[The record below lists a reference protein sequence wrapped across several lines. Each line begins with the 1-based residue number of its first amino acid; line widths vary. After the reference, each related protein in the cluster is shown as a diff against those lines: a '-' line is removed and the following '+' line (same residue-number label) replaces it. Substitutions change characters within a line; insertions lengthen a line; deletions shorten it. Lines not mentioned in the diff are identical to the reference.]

1 MNSEREKRLLTNN
14 LHCIISKVITPFNVY
29 FNRKL
34 ILEGEIW
41 RLATNFFY
49 FGTLGLD
56 FVFHMFFLLKY
67 SKSLE
72 EGSFRGRSAD
82 FLWMLLVGGTLLSSI
97 ALFVN
102 IQFLGSALAF
112 MMVYIWGRR
121 HQYVNLSFLG
131 IFNFTAPYL
140 PWVLLAFS
148 LVLGNSPVV
157 DLMGI
162 AAGHVYYFLEDVYP
176 RMTNRRPL
184 KTPSFIK
191 ALFPNGEQPVI
202 TVAPAPARPI
212 PPPQAAM
219 NQQPH
224 PVADRQY
231 IPQE

>member
-1 MNSEREKRLLTNN
+1 MYIVLPLSCTPSN
-14 LHCIISKVITPFNVY
+14 LPQQVITPFNVY

-34 ILEGEIW
+34 IFEGEVW

-56 FVFHMFFLLKY
+56 FVFHMFFLLRY

-82 FLWMLLVGGTLLSSI
+82 FLWMLMVGGLLLSSI

-112 MMVYIWGRR
+112 MMVYVWGRR

-191 ALFPNGEQPVI
+191 ALFPTDEVVTTI
-202 TVAPAPARPI
+202 APTPNI
-212 PPPQAAM
+212 PPPRAAAAL
-219 NQQPH
+219 NQE
-224 PVADRQY
+224 ADEAPRAVQD
-231 IPQE
+231 

>member
-1 MNSEREKRLLTNN
+1 
-14 LHCIISKVITPFNVY
+14 
-29 FNRKL
+29 
-34 ILEGEIW
+34 
-41 RLATNFFY
+41 
-49 FGTLGLD
+49 
-56 FVFHMFFLLKY
+56 MFFLLKY

-82 FLWMLLVGGTLLSSI
+82 FLWMLLVGGSLLSSI

-102 IQFLGSALAF
+102 VQFLGSALAF
-112 MMVYIWGRR
+112 MMVYVWGRR

-157 DLMGI
+157 DLMGM

-184 KTPSFIK
+184 KTPSFIR
-191 ALFPNGEQPVI
+191 ALFPNGDHVI
-202 TVAPAPARPI
+202 TVAPAPPNV
-212 PPPQAAM
+212 PPPQAAL
-219 NQQPH
+219 NQQPD
-224 PVADRQY
+224 PADMQQ
-231 IPQE
+231 I